1 MNQEPPISVVV
12 SYSKLV
18 CPVLV
23 NKCIRNISDL
33 FVNLK
38 ENAMCSKRGVYNF
51 YCFVYKAWLSIL

>member
-38 ENAMCSKRGVYNF
+38 EKGVYNF